1 MSEDAGLGPAGTAEG
16 QEGAEDA
23 GTVSD
28 DITEDG
34 QEGAEEPDLA
44 AQLADWKSKAR
55 QWENRSKANA
65 KAASELAEIKKAG
78 MSDAEKAQAELAEV
92 TRERDEARTTH
103 NRVMAAAANDLP
115 VELIDYIPSGTEDE
129 MNDHAETIARVIQET
144 ATQLASQMVA
154 ANQGQGRNGFAAAR
168 PVESMRAGSAPAG
181 EQQPQNPNEWFRNLL
196 DQR

>member
-1 MSEDAGLGPAGTAEG
+1 MSEDAGLDPAGTAEG

-34 QEGAEEPDLA
+34 TGDSGEPDLA

-55 QWENRSKANA
+55 QWENRSKANSAAA
-65 KAASELAEIKKAG
+65 KELSEMKKAG
-78 MSDAEKAQAELAEV
+78 MSESDRLKAELAEV
-92 TRERDEARTTH
+92 QQERDEARTTH

-129 MNDHAETIARVIQET
+129 MNGHAETIARVIQET

-154 ANQGQGRNGFAAAR
+154 GQQSRNGIAAAR

-181 EQQPQNPNEWFRNLL
+181 EQTPQTPDQWFRNLL
-196 DQR
+196 EQR